1 VQENG
6 AAAGYSANVI
16 EIAYVNGNIW
26 QENSS
31 NLWWEWTNN
40 AWTASGTSVSPL
52 PATPPPP
59 THSPNDT
66 MVLAGSAAVI
76 TDAGGNSWSIASGT
90 VQENG
95 AAAGYSANVV
105 EIAYV
110 NGNIWQENT
119 SNLWWEWTN
128 GAWTASGTSVS
139 PLPAPITIAA
149 GTAST
154 TVTQSEISVVAT
166 AGNNLVFIKGSG
178 DVVSLSGG
186 TDTITDTGSGNTYVL
201 PKPGNGSEI
210 FNQGILSN
218 GDVLDLVPALA
229 ATAWTGTAATLS
241 KYLTVTDTT
250 QQATISVLQSG
261 KTTATAI
268 ASITGANTL
277 NLTTL
282 LTHAFT

>member
-1 VQENG
+1 
-6 AAAGYSANVI
+6 
-16 EIAYVNGNIW
+16 
-26 QENSS
+26 
-31 NLWWEWTNN
+31 
-40 AWTASGTSVSPL
+40 
-52 PATPPPP
+52 
-59 THSPNDT
+59 
-66 MVLAGSAAVI
+66 M
-76 TDAGGNSWSIASGT
+76 
-90 VQENG
+90 QENG

-119 SNLWWEWTN
+119 SNLWWEWTT